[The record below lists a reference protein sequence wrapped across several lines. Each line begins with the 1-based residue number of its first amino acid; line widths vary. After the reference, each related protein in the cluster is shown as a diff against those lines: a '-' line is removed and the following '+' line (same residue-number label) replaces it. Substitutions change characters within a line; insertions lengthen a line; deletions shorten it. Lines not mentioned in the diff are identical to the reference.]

1 METQIIE
8 NNVTITW
15 QANNSNDNYHI
26 RRNGIPIATQH
37 ETTFTEL
44 LNLGTHTYSVTAFNN
59 QGQQSI
65 PAFATVEITIL
76 GIDSIEN
83 ELRIFPNPTRN
94 WLNVSF
100 EHPFQYILYNDVGQ
114 NVMVGHSTG
123 NAQIECGVLPKG
135 VYILHIKTD
144 GKMFIKKIIVQ

>member
-1 METQIIE
+1 MPWIDIHNRQLANPGGPVRTE
-8 NNVTITW
+8 
-15 QANNSNDNYHI
+15 QATCYT
-26 RRNGIPIATQH
+26 GKC
-37 ETTFTEL
+37 
-44 LNLGTHTYSVTAFNN
+44 Y
-59 QGQQSI
+59 
-65 PAFATVEITIL
+65 FASEYIYV
-76 GIDSIEN
+76 GDSIEN

-100 EHPFQYILYNDVGQ
+100 EHPFQFILYNDVGQ